1 MPGDHGPSPAALD
14 SPCNDASIYVNAV
27 AATRVVSRLRDALA
41 LEGAGAAMTVGP
53 VCVTGEPND
62 YVTGR
67 RAHPFDFLEWP
78 TVLECQAPEGA
89 PAEEVVQAITAVL
102 EALWHGGFKAV
113 AACDFEEALPAR
125 GGLDRYPIPTAAS
138 GSGGAGA
145 SVSSWWKNL
154 ISLGK
159 GKDRML

>member
-1 MPGDHGPSPAALD
+1 MTAPQ
-14 SPCNDASIYVNAV
+14 
-27 AATRVVSRLRDALA
+27 VVSRLRNAFA
-41 LEGAGAAMTVGP
+41 LEGAGAEMTVGP

-78 TVLECQAPEGA
+78 TVLECEALEGA

-125 GGLDRYPIPTAAS
+125 GGLDRYPIPN
-138 GSGGAGA
+138 SGGAGA

-159 GKDRML
+159 RKDRML